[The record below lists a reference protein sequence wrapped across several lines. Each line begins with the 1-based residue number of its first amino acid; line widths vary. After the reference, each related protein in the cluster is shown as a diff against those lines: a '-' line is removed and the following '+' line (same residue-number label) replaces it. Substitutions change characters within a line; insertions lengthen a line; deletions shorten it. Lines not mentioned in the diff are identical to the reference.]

1 MFQTVRDLIYKKAL
15 GKEGGATHGEVVS
28 LSQRT
33 ALSNYLPYAFY
44 DRGEQAYHNTDDT
57 TGYLWE
63 LLPLYF
69 TSPKNVKRLQKLL
82 EMNLP
87 KDVVISFHLYADE
100 HVLPMLEAYR
110 NKKVRQD
117 KVLMKAA
124 EEYTKFLLEG
134 TKGIDKVNGIPVRNF
149 RCFFSIKCAG
159 GLPLDVQNTIEE
171 ALESAKLC
179 PVRLHD
185 KHLKEFLYRFFNS
198 KENQQIDTRVDPR
211 IPIRKQL
218 ISSETQVAFPK
229 STGRVRIGDKY
240 GYCLTHFAVPETT
253 NTLKENSLLGG
264 YMGFVDDANQI
275 LSPFLYSVVIS
286 FRGAEDETISKF
298 KVMNGQSFAGEK
310 ARELNKRLRE
320 YDWITSLPEGEKVA
334 YVHQTLWIFDRD
346 TQKLEK
352 SVARARR
359 MATDQDYEYQQEKVL
374 TPTLLLMSLP
384 FGFYNIPGNI
394 EVIERYRLLPTSSI
408 AAILPVQ
415 SDFAGTS
422 RVIAGQVPNGKAP
435 VIVLIGRKGQLQGFD
450 VFDEDVDN
458 HNFYVTAGSGAGKSM
473 MLNNLVSNYYNAGS
487 MIRVLDIGYS
497 LQKSCLINK
506 GRFLDIGEQY
516 IIFNPFYSQG
526 KDREDQRGDEAMCVN
541 VMGEMVYSASGGS
554 LAETEWSLLKN
565 AARFVMKR
573 GDIDDGIDVTQEYL
587 RNLKHYEKDDP
598 IVEVE
603 SVLETAKK
611 MAYNLSDFAR
621 EGVYG
626 KYFNGPSNFNIADDE
641 FVVLELQQLKEK
653 PELFSVIV
661 MQVVNSVTQDL
672 YLGDR
677 SRQRFVLFEEA
688 AHYLKQ
694 QGHKDLSR
702 LARTIEEG
710 YRRARK
716 HGGSFGT
723 VLQSL
728 LDLESFGS
736 IGRVIKANAAFKLY
750 LASEDYDQAVDLKLL
765 DKKGLAFDLIDSIK
779 NQKPRYSEIFW
790 ETPHGQGAGR
800 LVVDPWNYWTATS
813 AAKEFQAYMNLINKG
828 YSVEQALS
836 ELSGVPL

>member
-1 MFQTVRDLIYKKAL
+1 MFKTVRDHLYKKAS
-15 GKEGGATHGEVVS
+15 GQEGGATHGEVVA
-28 LSQRT
+28 LAQR
-33 ALSNYLPYAFY
+33 ASLSNYLPYGFY
-44 DRGEQAYHNTDDT
+44 DRDQQAYENTDDT

-69 TSPKNVKRLQKLL
+69 TSPKNIKRLQKLL

-87 KDVVISFHLYADE
+87 EDVVLSFHLYADE
-100 HVLPMLEAYR
+100 HIMPMLEAYR
-110 NKKVRQD
+110 KKKVRKD
-117 KVLMKAA
+117 KVLEKAA
-124 EEYTKFLLEG
+124 EEYTKFLLDG
-134 TKGIDKVNGIPVRNF
+134 TQGLKKVNGIPVRNF
-149 RCFFSIKCAG
+149 RCFLSIKCEG
-159 GLPLDVQNTIEE
+159 GLSLDVQNTIEE
-171 ALESAKLC
+171 ALDSSKLC

-185 KHLKEFLYRFFNS
+185 DRLKEFLYRFFNS
-198 KENQQIDTRVDPR
+198 KENQEIDFRVDPR
-211 IPIRKQL
+211 IPLRKQL
-218 ISSETQVAFPK
+218 IRSDTQINFPK
-229 STGRVRIGDKY
+229 NTGRVRIGEKY
-240 GYCLTHFAVPETT
+240 GYCLTHFTVPETT
-253 NTLKENSLLGG
+253 NALNENGLLGG
-264 YMGFVDDANQI
+264 YMGLADDANQI
-275 LSPFLYSVVIS
+275 LSPFLYTTVIT

-310 ARELNKRLRE
+310 ARELNKRLKE
-320 YDWITSLPEGEKVA
+320 FDWITRLPDGEKVA

-346 TQKLEK
+346 PSKLEK

-359 MATDQDYEYQQEKVL
+359 MATDLDYEYQQEKIL
-374 TPTLLLMSLP
+374 TPTLFLASLP

-422 RVIAGQVPNGKAP
+422 RIIAGKVPESKAP
-435 VIVLIGRKGQLQGFD
+435 VILTIGRKGQLQGFD
-450 VFDEDVDN
+450 LFDEDVDN

-473 MLNNLVSNYYNAGS
+473 KLNKLVTDYYNSGS

-506 GRFLDIGEQY
+506 GRFLDIGDHY

-526 KDREDQRGDEAMCVN
+526 KDTEDQKGDEAMCVN
-541 VMGEMVYSASGGS
+541 VMGEMVYSASGGTLS
-554 LAETEWSLLKN
+554 ETEWSLLKN

-587 RNLKHYEKDDP
+587 RNLEVHEKDDP
-598 IVEVE
+598 IVEVA

-611 MAYNLSDFAR
+611 MAYNLSDFAKS
-621 EGVYG
+621 GVYG

-653 PELFSVIV
+653 HELFSVIV

-688 AHYLKQ
+688 AHYLKE

-702 LARTIEEG
+702 LARIIEEG

-750 LASEDYDQAVDLKLL
+750 LASDDYDQAVALKLL

-813 AAKEFQAYMNLINKG
+813 AAKEFQAYMNLIQKG
-828 YSVEQALS
+828 YAVEQALS